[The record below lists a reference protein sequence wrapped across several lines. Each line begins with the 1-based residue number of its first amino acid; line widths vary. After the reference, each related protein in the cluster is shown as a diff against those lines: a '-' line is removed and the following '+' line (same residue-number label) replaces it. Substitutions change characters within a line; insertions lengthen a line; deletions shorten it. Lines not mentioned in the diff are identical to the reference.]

1 MLHKYSFFDMRGM
14 QDLLALFLGL
24 GSLAAG
30 HPCTLIWII
39 CLSLYITSFY
49 YYIYYRFDREVKEW
63 ITYPGCLGFVV
74 VNNLSTTPI
83 FPASWM
89 NFKLRSLI
97 TFSGLEKSGYSN
109 TGVIEN
115 DKVYIENEL
124 TFRFVRDNWRRN
136 WNSVEI
142 PGI

>member
-1 MLHKYSFFDMRGM
+1 
-14 QDLLALFLGL
+14 
-24 GSLAAG
+24 
-30 HPCTLIWII
+30 
-39 CLSLYITSFY
+39 
-49 YYIYYRFDREVKEW
+49 
-63 ITYPGCLGFVV
+63 
-74 VNNLSTTPI
+74 
-83 FPASWM
+83 M

-136 WNSVEI
+136 
-142 PGI
+142 